1 MTLWATFD
9 CYGTLIDWR
18 GGLRAE
24 FARVY
29 DIELPPEVEEVVEGD
44 TDTDIADADIDDG
57 AAPEVDAE
65 PVDDEAAAAIAEAS
79 ATLDALVDRYLV
91 LEREIQQEGY
101 RPYRE
106 VMTEVMRRMDAPAG
120 EETALA
126 DALAHWAPFPEVP
139 GELAAIKERGWKI
152 AILSNCD
159 SDQIAAS
166 VALLGVDFDEIVVA
180 EEVRYYKPALAH
192 WTEFYVRTLADKY
205 RHVHVG
211 ASLYHDIAPAV
222 RLRLPTVWINR
233 LDEHPNPQPTVN
245 LPDFE
250 GTADALDSIFS

>member
-18 GGLRAE
+18 SGIRAE
-24 FARVY
+24 FARIY
-29 DIELPPEVEEVVEGD
+29 GIELPPE
-44 TDTDIADADIDDG
+44 TDPELEPDPDIAEGDDG
-57 AAPEVDAE
+57 AE
-65 PVDDEAAAAIAEAS
+65 PGDDEAAQEIAEAS
-79 ATLDALVDRYLV
+79 AQLDALVDRYLV
-91 LEREIQQEGY
+91 LETEVEQEGY

-106 VMTEVMRRMDAPAG
+106 VMTEVMRRMGAPAG

-126 DALAHWAPFPEVP
+126 DALAQWMPFPEVP
-139 GELAAIKERGWKI
+139 AALAEIKERGWKI

-180 EEVRYYKPALAH
+180 EEVRFYKPTLAH
-192 WTEFYVRTLADKY
+192 WTEFSVRTLADKQ
-205 RHVHVG
+205 RHVHVA

-233 LDEHPNPQPTVN
+233 LGEHPGPSPTVQ

-250 GTADALDSIFS
+250 GVPDALDGIFP